1 VRGIAFG
8 DAFLN
13 LFQEQ
18 LFLIGKGEIKKVVP
32 SKQLACTESFAISM
46 PTTCWYFMFFY
57 LPFLLVGILIYSS
70 LDFHRFFIQAL
81 VASCS
86 VKSWGREEGGE
97 QHSERFFNQ

>member
-1 VRGIAFG
+1 
-8 DAFLN
+8 
-13 LFQEQ
+13 
-18 LFLIGKGEIKKVVP
+18 
-32 SKQLACTESFAISM
+32 
-46 PTTCWYFMFFY
+46 MFFY